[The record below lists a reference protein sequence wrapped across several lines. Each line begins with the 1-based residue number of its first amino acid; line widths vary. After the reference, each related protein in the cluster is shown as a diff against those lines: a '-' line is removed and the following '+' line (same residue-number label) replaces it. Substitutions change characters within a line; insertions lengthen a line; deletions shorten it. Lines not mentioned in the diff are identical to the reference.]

1 MAIGIR
7 RYRKLQPFG
16 QGMVGVTIR
25 KAYTTTG
32 NFHWDFIMV
41 KKKFT
46 LPKLDIFQIQFLVWL
61 VLFTSQRRFEW
72 CIELIVSFNE
82 AEVFRIFHDEMKNQK
97 VVRLTTGY
105 EMELFF
111 TFS

>member
-1 MAIGIR
+1 
-7 RYRKLQPFG
+7 
-16 QGMVGVTIR
+16 
-25 KAYTTTG
+25 
-32 NFHWDFIMV
+32 MV

-97 VVRLTTGY
+97 VVRLTTRVMKWNYFLHFHRIWLKRSGRKKIQVD
-105 EMELFF
+105 
-111 TFS
+111 